1 MRIASWRNEMQ
12 AGPDVQFKTLLSKEE
27 YDILIEKFKGN
38 RTDFQTNHYFDTKRF
53 SLKALDS
60 SLRVRERETLEI
72 TLKRKK
78 GYKLLELTQPVDR
91 ETFQNLRETGVLPD
105 GEIKNELLPLIG
117 DQKLVNFLSLSTLR
131 MYLPYKNG
139 VLFIDK
145 SEYLGVTDY
154 ELEYSARNYHEA
166 KKEFIQIIGEFGI
179 KYKKADKKIR
189 RAFKAYKR
197 LN

>member
-91 ETFQNLRETGVLPD
+91 ETFQVFRETGVLPD

>member
-1 MRIASWRNEMQ
+1 MQ
-12 AGPDVQFKTLLSKEE
+12 TGPNVQFKTLLTQEE
-27 YDILIEKFKGN
+27 YEKLIEKFKGN

-60 SLRVRERETLEI
+60 SLRVRDRDTLEL

-78 GYKLLELTQPVDR
+78 SYTLQEITIPIDN
-91 ETFQNLRETGVLPD
+91 ETFEEIRKTGTLPE
-105 GEIKNELLPLIG
+105 GEIRNELIPLIG
-117 DQKLVNFLSLSTLR
+117 DQKLFNFLSLSTLR

-145 SEYLGVTDY
+145 SEYLGITDY
-154 ELEYSARNYHEA
+154 ELEYSGKNYNEA
-166 KKEFIQIIGEFGI
+166 KREFIQIINELGI
-179 KYKKADKKIR
+179 KYKKADQKIK

>member
-1 MRIASWRNEMQ
+1 MQ

-91 ETFQNLRETGVLPD
+91 ETFQKLRETGVLPD

>member
-91 ETFQNLRETGVLPD
+91 ETFQVFRETGVLPD

-189 RAFKAYKR
+189 RAFKAFKR

>member
-1 MRIASWRNEMQ
+1 MQ
-12 AGPDVQFKTLLSKEE
+12 TGPDVQFKTLLTKEE
-27 YDILIEKFKGN
+27 YDKLIERFKGN

-60 SLRVRERETLEI
+60 SLRVRERDTLEL

-78 GYKLLELTQPVDR
+78 GYKLVEITIPIDNQV
-91 ETFQNLRETGVLPD
+91 FQEMRETGTIPE
-105 GEIKNELLPLIG
+105 GEIKEELFPLIG
-117 DQKLVNFLSLSTLR
+117 DQRLYNFLSLSTLR

-145 SEYLGVTDY
+145 SEYLGETDY
-154 ELEYSARNYHEA
+154 ELEYSAKNYNEA
-166 KKEFIQIIGEFGI
+166 KKEFIQIIGELEI
-179 KYKKADKKIR
+179 QYKKADKKII

>member
-91 ETFQNLRETGVLPD
+91 ETFQKLRETGVLPD